1 MIVKYLLCSHE
12 CNGHE
17 GSQLSLFLLPIK
29 DLKVRENLR
38 HSRAAAGSKLYYTR

>member
-12 CNGHE
+12 CNGLE
-17 GSQLSLFLLPIK
+17 GSQLSLFLLLIK
-29 DLKVRENLR
+29 DLKVRENR